1 MNAPDA
7 RTRCPNLGPPSA
19 ESGSLRCALCPVS
32 VGFTRPQGVTDAAL
46 FRKVLDEA
54 GPCAFTLRL

>member
-1 MNAPDA
+1 
-7 RTRCPNLGPPSA
+7 LGPASA
-19 ESGSLRCALCPVS
+19 ESGSLRCALYPVN
-32 VGFTRPQGVTDAAL
+32 VGSTRPQGVTDAAL